1 MKPKLGQK
9 IYVLYWNGIYE
20 EKVIMLGI
28 DAFAHS
34 SCFDSSKEDGY
45 RKPLYYS
52 SHGVTWFTK
61 LSEAKEALLKSWYDK
76 YPDLPATV
84 KKDAIGGWELH
95 IENK

>member
-1 MKPKLGQK
+1 MKPKIGQK

-20 EKVIMLGI
+20 EKVMMLGFN
-28 DAFAHS
+28 AFAHS
-34 SCFDSSKEDGY
+34 SCFNPSKEDDF

-52 SHGVTWFTK
+52 SYGVIWFTK

-76 YPDLPATV
+76 YPNLPATI
-84 KKDAIGGWELH
+84 KKDAIDGWELH